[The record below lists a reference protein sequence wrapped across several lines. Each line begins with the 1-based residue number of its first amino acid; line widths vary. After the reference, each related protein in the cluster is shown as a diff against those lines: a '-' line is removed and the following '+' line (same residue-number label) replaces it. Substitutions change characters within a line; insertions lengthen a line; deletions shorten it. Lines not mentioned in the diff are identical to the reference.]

1 MFSSSHVD
9 LSVFFSITAGPI
21 LLSAIRKR
29 PRVCS
34 TILIVIPLYD
44 MLVQTVW
51 ELVFSTGFF
60 MRIRTDNSGR
70 YGGYLCWHELRQN
83 GDNL

>member
-1 MFSSSHVD
+1 
-9 LSVFFSITAGPI
+9 
-21 LLSAIRKR
+21 LLSAMWK
-29 PRVCS
+29 CS
-34 TILIVIPLYD
+34 AGLSAILIVIPLYD

-60 MRIRTDNSGR
+60 MRIRTDNSR
-70 YGGYLCWHELRQN
+70 RDDAYLCWYDLRQD